1 MRQFDGIT
9 DSTDMNLSK
18 LQETEDREAWCATI
32 HEFTKS
38 QTRLSNEQQL
48 QVIEDLYHKIQVLQL
63 ILEEKGAK
71 RRSSE
76 DQNYR
81 REKCFRQWEWN

>member
-1 MRQFDGIT
+1 M
-9 DSTDMNLSK
+9 DMNLSK
-18 LQETEDREAWCATI
+18 LQETEDREAWGATI

-38 QTRLSNEQQL
+38 QTRLSNKQQL